1 MGCHALLQRIFPTQ
15 GIEPRFPAF
24 AGGLSTNEPPG
35 NSVPNSVLVTSK
47 RIRHVSR
54 LNQDLSIT
62 DVIIRVLS
70 CYQFTFMGSES
81 EVLVTQS
88 CPALCDPLDC
98 VVHQAPL
105 SVGFPRQEYWS
116 ELPCPSPGD
125 LPNPGTEPGFPAFAD
140 GFLTTELPGKPMTLY
155 TSAIIQPTEL
165 IQSHNYVCSSGAP
178 YYSTRVSRVAQMVEN

>member
-1 MGCHALLQRIFPTQ
+1 
-15 GIEPRFPAF
+15 
-24 AGGLSTNEPPG
+24 
-35 NSVPNSVLVTSK
+35 
-47 RIRHVSR
+47 
-54 LNQDLSIT
+54 
-62 DVIIRVLS
+62 
-70 CYQFTFMGSES
+70 MGSES

-165 IQSHNYVCSSGAP
+165 IQSHNYVCSSGTP